1 MAERKTVFVPSN
13 FLHPDGAT
21 VFEPYPE
28 IEIVYALT
36 EQERQDMRRS
46 PELRRKLQ
54 ARSNEVLDAHLPRIH
69 ALFAMGLM
77 GHLPVTAEM
86 ISRAKSLEVIFIP
99 AAGTDR
105 IDVGAATEHGVVV
118 VNAPNGNANSVAE
131 HSVGLMLGLCRRI
144 VERDRAI
151 HSEKRMDMMAVMQRG
166 TPLSNLNGKTLGI
179 VGYGFVGR
187 TLADMC
193 RRAFAMKVI
202 SFDPFFDPIEA
213 ERQGTTMLED
223 LNDLLAQADF
233 VSINTPLLESTRGMI
248 GKEQLAKMKKTAF
261 LINTGRGPIVDT
273 EALVAALRDRVIAGA
288 GLDVTDPEP
297 LPDGHPLFDLDNVVI
312 TPHLGGNSPETFRPC
327 SVIASRLALDVLR
340 GKRPSNMIN
349 PAAWDRL
356 RARLSKQ
363 AAKN

>member
-1 MAERKTVFVPSN
+1 MAERKIVFVPSS
-13 FLHPDGAT
+13 FLHPDGAA

-28 IEIVYALT
+28 IEIVYALS
-36 EQERQDMRRS
+36 EQERQEMRRS

-54 ARSNEVLDAHLPRIH
+54 AKANEVLDAHLPRIH

-86 ISRAKSLEVIFIP
+86 IGRASSLEVIFIP

-144 VERDRAI
+144 AERDRAI

-213 ERQGTTMLED
+213 ERQGTTMVED
-223 LNDLLAQADF
+223 LNELLAQADF

-248 GKEQLAKMKKTAF
+248 GKEQLARMKKTAF

-273 EALVAALRDRVIAGA
+273 DALVAALRERVIAGA

-297 LPDGHPLFDLDNVVI
+297 LPDGHALFDLDNVII

-356 RARLSKQ
+356 RARLDKQ
-363 AAKN
+363 AAKK

>member
-13 FLHPDGAT
+13 FLHPDGGT
-21 VFEPYPE
+21 VFAPYPD
-28 IEIVYALT
+28 IEIVFALT

-54 ARSNEVLDAHLPRIH
+54 AKAQEELDAALPRTH

-86 ISRAKSLEVIFIP
+86 MDRARLLEVIFIS

-105 IDVGAATEHGVVV
+105 IDVGAATERGIVV
-118 VNAPNGNANSVAE
+118 VNAPSGNANSVAE

-144 VERDRAI
+144 VDRDRAI
-151 HSEKRMDMMAVMQRG
+151 HRDKKMDMMAVMQRAA
-166 TPLSNLNGKTLGI
+166 PLSNLNGKTLGI

-193 RRAFAMKVI
+193 RRAFSMKVI
-202 SFDPFFDPIEA
+202 SFDPYYDPIEA
-213 ERQGTTMLED
+213 ERQGTTMFED
-223 LNDLLAQADF
+223 LNEVLAQADF
-233 VSINTPLLESTRGMI
+233 VSINTPLLESTRGLI
-248 GKEQLAKMKKTAF
+248 GQQQIAKMKKTAF
-261 LINTGRGPIVDT
+261 LINTGRGPIIKTDD
-273 EALVAALRDRVIAGA
+273 LVAALREGIIAGA
-288 GLDVTDPEP
+288 ALDVTDPEP
-297 LPDGHPLFDLDNVVI
+297 LPDGHPLFDLDNVII

-327 SVIASRLALDVLR
+327 AVIASRLALDVLR

-349 PAAWDRL
+349 PPAWDRL
-356 RARLSKQ
+356 RARLGKQ
-363 AAKN
+363 AAN

>member
-1 MAERKTVFVPSN
+1 MAERKIVFVPSN

-21 VFEPYPE
+21 VFEPYPD

-36 EQERQDMRRS
+36 EQERRDMRRS
-46 PELRRKLQ
+46 PELRRTLGAKAQEELHQ
-54 ARSNEVLDAHLPRIH
+54 ALPKTH

-86 ISRAKSLEVIFIP
+86 MDRASLLEVIFIS

-105 IDVGAATEHGVVV
+105 IDVNAATARGIVV
-118 VNAPNGNANSVAE
+118 VNAPSGNANSVAE

-144 VERDRAI
+144 VERDHAI
-151 HSEKRMDMMAVMQRG
+151 HRDKKMDMMAVMQRG

-193 RRAFAMKVI
+193 RRAFSMKII
-202 SFDPFFDPIEA
+202 SYDPFFDPIEA

-223 LNDLLAQADF
+223 LNDLLSQADF
-233 VSINTPLLESTRGMI
+233 VSINTPLLESTRGLI
-248 GKEQLAKMKKTAF
+248 GRQQLAKMKKTAF

-273 EALVAALRDRVIAGA
+273 DGLVAALREGQIAGA

-297 LPDGHPLFDLDNVVI
+297 LPDSHPLFDFDNAII

-340 GKRPSNMIN
+340 GKRPSNVIN
-349 PAAWDRL
+349 PPAWDRL
-356 RARLSKQ
+356 RARLGKQ
-363 AAKN
+363 GAN